1 MKPNLNTHILDG
13 QTYLQYLN
21 ENKQIGKSVE
31 FDVFCS
37 RDVEPEFAELASVS
51 DSIDFDIQPYIYTL
65 SIATPQMRLAF
76 MRFHLTYLYK
86 LEKDQ
91 GLHGKRDWARFL
103 ALISSSIEHLMLFII
118 SAQYFF
124 L

>member
-13 QTYLQYLN
+13 QTYLQYLH
-21 ENKQIGKSVE
+21 ENKQIGKAVE
-31 FDVFCS
+31 FDVFCT
-37 RDVEPEFAELASVS
+37 RDVEPQYTDLVSVS
-51 DSIDFDIQPYIYTL
+51 NTIDFDIQPYIYTL

-76 MRFHLTYLYK
+76 MRFHLTYLFK

-91 GLHGKRDWARFL
+91 GMHGNRDWNRFL

>member
-13 QTYLQYLN
+13 QTYLQYLF
-21 ENKQIGKSVE
+21 ENKQIEKTIDLE
-31 FDVFCS
+31 LFCS
-37 RDVEPEFAELASVS
+37 RDVDPQYRDLVNISNT
-51 DSIDFDIQPYIYTL
+51 IDFDILPYIYTL
-65 SIATPQMRLAF
+65 SMATLQMRLAF
-76 MRFHLTYLYK
+76 MRFHMTYLYK

-91 GLHGKRDWARFL
+91 GLHGTKDWTKFMS
-103 ALISSSIEHLMLFII
+103 LISSSIEHLMFFII